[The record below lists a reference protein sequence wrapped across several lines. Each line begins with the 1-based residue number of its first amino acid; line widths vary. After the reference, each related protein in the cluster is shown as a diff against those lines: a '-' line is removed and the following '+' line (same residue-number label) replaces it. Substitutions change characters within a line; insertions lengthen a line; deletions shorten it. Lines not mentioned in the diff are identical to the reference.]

1 MMALLKKFFAYLDLR
16 TLFRKDK
23 GTKNLNLRFMHG
35 INRISI
41 ILFLICLLI
50 MLYRALW
57 G

>member
-1 MMALLKKFFAYLDLR
+1 MKALLKKFLAYLDLR
-16 TLFRKDK
+16 TLFRKEK

-41 ILFLICLLI
+41 LLFLICLLI
-50 MLYRALW
+50 MLYRTIW